1 MKRRKQ
7 HLEQSREGT
16 LERDY
21 PYPQRRGTH
30 KWKKKLQEWPL
41 HSPAAQCCSRDGRGQ
56 DARSGAGPLWP
67 DLVGKRKRIRREAKE
82 AGVGRTRQVPFVAQ
96 GSRERRALGT
106 GPLPAAPSPLTSPDH
121 SLHIGLSLQRPNL

>member
-1 MKRRKQ
+1 MKRQKQ
-7 HLEQSREGT
+7 YLEQSREGT

-82 AGVGRTRQVPFVAQ
+82 AGVGRTRQVPF
-96 GSRERRALGT
+96 GSTGIPGEAGLGDRPPPCCT
-106 GPLPAAPSPLTSPDH
+106 LSPH
-121 SLHIGLSLQRPNL
+121 LS